1 VTRAEAR
8 RRHRQL
14 LEGQRP
20 IALDRR
26 QRLIGDCLPVLVEGV
41 CEETEHLLQARHHGM
56 APDIDG
62 RILIN
67 DGTAPAGE
75 LAEVEITEAYADDL
89 VGRIVGPRG
98 VPGVEPAMDSAVHL

>member
-1 VTRAEAR
+1 
-8 RRHRQL
+8 
-14 LEGQRP
+14 
-20 IALDRR
+20 
-26 QRLIGDCLPVLVEGV
+26 
-41 CEETEHLLQARHHGM
+41 M

-98 VPGVEPAMDSAVHL
+98 TPGIELALGQVAHP

>member
-1 VTRAEAR
+1 
-8 RRHRQL
+8 
-14 LEGQRP
+14 

-26 QRLIGDCLPVLVEGV
+26 QRLVGMRLPVLVEGV

-98 VPGVEPAMDSAVHL
+98 TPGIELALGQVAHP